1 MSHSLSCLNMLLYL
15 IRQDAAPGSVS
26 SQTGLS
32 FMVLQE
38 LQTIQRGHWVPR
50 PDFPGSGHDRFLETT
65 TFINDSFKH
74 LTWDGHCVFHCFL
87 RNLVLPLTSGLRHQ
101 ASDLLTWS
109 PQFLRYHCTCWGQ
122 KPNRHAPTVSTPTL
136 DLASSNHHLL
146 HFFHFEDHCP

>member
-1 MSHSLSCLNMLLYL
+1 MLLCL

-50 PDFPGSGHDRFLETT
+50 PDFLGSGHDRFLETT

-74 LTWDGHCVFHCFL
+74 LTWDGHRVFQFFEESCFASYL
-87 RNLVLPLTSGLRHQ
+87 WPQASGLRPAH
-101 ASDLLTWS
+101 L
-109 PQFLRYHCTCWGQ
+109 
-122 KPNRHAPTVSTPTL
+122 VSTIPPVP
-136 DLASSNHHLL
+136 L
-146 HFFHFEDHCP
+146 HMLGPETKQARSYSLHTYPGLSFF